1 MPKVGMRHVVAALID
16 TAAES
21 QNQPLTYKDGMIVT
35 RAVAADMTYER
46 SENKYYA
53 DDGLAESDNA
63 ATSGTISITGSEFL
77 PEARAAFFGVKAVQ
91 EDGKT
96 VYRTTSTPSPHI
108 GLGYMT
114 TLIYKGKYKYF
125 ANWIHKMQFALSGE
139 SARTKGETIEWQD
152 ETATGNIMGVSVDAS
167 GDMAFTDQIEFES
180 AADAIE
186 WLNNK
191 AGVKASEAAD

>member
-1 MPKVGMRHVVAALID
+1 MPKVGMRHVVAALVD
-16 TAAES
+16 TASEVA
-21 QNQPLTYKDGMIVT
+21 NQPLTYKNGMIAT
-35 RAVAADMTYER
+35 RAVAADITYER

-77 PEARAAFFGVKAVQ
+77 PEARAALFGVKTAE
-91 EDGKT
+91 EDGNT
-96 VYRTTSTPSPHI
+96 VYRTTSNPSPYI

-114 TLIYKGKYKYF
+114 TLIYKGTYKYY

-152 ETATGNIMGVSVDAS
+152 ETATGDIMGVAVDSS
-167 GDMAFTDQIEFES
+167 GDLAFVDQIEFDS
-180 AADAIE
+180 AAKAIAWLDA
-186 WLNNK
+186 K
-191 AGVKASEAAD
+191 AGIVSE

>member
-1 MPKVGMRHVVAALID
+1 MPKVGMRHVVAALVD
-16 TAAES
+16 TAAEIA
-21 QNQPLTYKDGMIVT
+21 NQPLTYKEGMIAT
-35 RAVAADMTYER
+35 RAVAADITYER
-46 SENKYYA
+46 SENNYYA
-53 DDGLAESDNA
+53 DDSLAESDNA

-77 PEARAAFFGVKAVQ
+77 PEARAKLFGVKTVE

-96 VYRTTSTPSPHI
+96 VYRTTSTPSPYI

-167 GDMAFTDQIEFES
+167 GDIAFVDQIEFAT
-180 AADAIE
+180 AAEATA
-186 WLNNK
+186 WLDNK
-191 AGVKASEAAD
+191 AGISAATE